1 MKPNRKV
8 FYARHTARPDSGTVA
23 CRADT
28 PAGIFTAV
36 YQEGFIVRVLF
47 PDEDLSAAY
56 NTFDDTLPFAEQMA
70 QYFAGKRKSF
80 DLPLRISGTPF
91 MQDVYRATLRI
102 PYGRTAA
109 YADVALAA
117 GYPLAMRAAGTALKR
132 TPLPILIPCH
142 RVVHKT
148 ASRSAYRGGTG
159 LKDVLLELESLH
171 VNREDTIPT
180 QSGNNSP

>member
-1 MKPNRKV
+1 MKPNSKG
-8 FYARHTARPDSGTVA
+8 FYARHTARPDAGAVA

-28 PAGIFTAV
+28 PVGIFTAI
-36 YQEGFIVRVLF
+36 YLEGLIVRVLF
-47 PDEDLSAAY
+47 PNEDLSAAY
-56 NTFDDTLPFAEQMA
+56 DKFDDTLPFAEQMA
-70 QYFAGKRKSF
+70 QYFAGNRKRF
-80 DLPLRISGTPF
+80 DLPLKISGTPF

-102 PYGRTAA
+102 PYGRTAS

-171 VNREDTIPT
+171 VNGADIIPA

>member
-70 QYFAGKRKSF
+70 QYFAGKTKSF

-109 YADVALAA
+109 YADVAQRQAIRLPCARRRNGIEAYAA
-117 GYPLAMRAAGTALKR
+117 ADTDTVSPRCSQNSVTQR
-132 TPLPILIPCH
+132 LP
-142 RVVHKT
+142 RQ
-148 ASRSAYRGGTG
+148 YR
-159 LKDVLLELESLH
+159 
-171 VNREDTIPT
+171 P
-180 QSGNNSP
+180 